1 MDGRFATSS
10 KMPRECFVF
19 DIETVP
25 DAAAAR
31 RLLDQPELD
40 DDAAR
45 QALRDYFLEK
55 SDGRN
60 DFPRQ
65 PFHQVVAISYAQL
78 RWEPGEQGE
87 ELVVR
92 RIASGGTE
100 SSDERELVAGF
111 FGMIARRAPQLVSF
125 NGRGF
130 DLPVLKYRA
139 MVHGISCP
147 RWFQEGDRYH
157 GYDQRFSDRY
167 HLDLLEA
174 FSDYGASARCALH
187 EVASAFGLPGKL
199 ETSGGDVLDLFRAG
213 AIDRIRHY
221 CETDV
226 CATLLLLLRLLHFRG
241 RLGEGAFARAEE
253 GLVNYLR
260 AEGEAR
266 PHLLRFLQAWRPDG
280 EDQAEECAGPRSG

>member
-1 MDGRFATSS
+1 
-10 KMPRECFVF
+10 MPNECFVF

-31 RLLDQPELD
+31 RLLGRPELD

-45 QALRDYFLEK
+45 QALRDYFLDK
-55 SDGRN
+55 TDGRN

-78 RWEPGEQGE
+78 RREPGEQGE
-87 ELVVR
+87 ELVIR
-92 RIASGGTE
+92 RIASGGSE
-100 SSDERELVAGF
+100 ASDERALVAGF
-111 FGMIARRAPQLVSF
+111 FGMITQRAPQLVSF

-147 RWFQEGDRYH
+147 RWFREGDRYH
-157 GYDQRFSDRY
+157 GYEQRYSDRY

-174 FSDYGASARCALH
+174 FSDHGASARCGLH
-187 EVASAFGLPGKL
+187 EIASAFGVPGKL
-199 ETSGGDVLDLFRAG
+199 ETSGADVLELFRAG
-213 AIDRIRHY
+213 AIDRIRAY

-226 CATLLLLLRLLHFRG
+226 CATLLLWLRLLHFRG
-241 RLGEGAFARAEE
+241 QLGDGALARTEE
-253 GLVNYLR
+253 GLANYLR

-266 PHLLRFLQAWRPDG
+266 PHLLRFLQAWRPDEAAMQ
-280 EDQAEECAGPRSG
+280 EDGAD